1 MSFTLDWGVNPVQW
15 CNVVTS
21 WHPRR
26 GCPLALRDA
35 GAQPGPVRVLATR
48 VGPILGLRP
57 RFGRP
62 RAPSATSRHL
72 RHLMPPPQL
81 TRGDTC
87 VVKWALG
94 LGRGAPERR
103 QASALSPA
111 VRVESP
117 QLPRCRLSEPR
128 WDVLQLKGVGYR
140 LQQVPVG
147 GQIPRPCFSCRPCLR

>member
-1 MSFTLDWGVNPVQW
+1 MV
-15 CNVVTS
+15 
-21 WHPRR
+21 
-26 GCPLALRDA
+26 LRDS
-35 GAQPGPVRVLATR
+35 GAQPGPVRV
-48 VGPILGLRP
+48 GPILGSHPRAPSAGPVRGPRP
-57 RFGRP
+57 RWAYSRFGHPRRGHP
-62 RAPSATSRHL
+62 RAPSATSRQL
-72 RHLMPPPQL
+72 CHLMPPPQL
-81 TRGDTC
+81 TRGDTR

-94 LGRGAPERR
+94 LGGGAPGRR

-147 GQIPRPCFSCRPCLR
+147 GQIPHPCFSCRPCLR